1 MEVSQA
7 MPALDHPPRPTPPP
21 SSLTADHANVLLDA
35 LDHLRMLLRR
45 GVQPWADYA
54 GTGPADPLT
63 TETGYRDLLD
73 TASAVL
79 TTLLEA
85 HPEAVLVPHTADDA
99 RAYAALNLRTY
110 PAAEDGDRSPRIVV
124 DLHGV
129 TVDVQRRAD
138 HTAVDLNTDD
148 VPDEYA
154 PVRVNL
160 GDTELTDPYAVAP
173 ATTHVTEA
181 GR

>member
-1 MEVSQA
+1 MS
-7 MPALDHPPRPTPPP
+7 ALGHPPRPASPP

-35 LDHLRMLLRR
+35 LDHIRILLRR
-45 GVQPWADYA
+45 GVQPWGDYA

-63 TETGYRDLLD
+63 TEAGYRDLID

-79 TTLLEA
+79 TALLEA
-85 HPEAVLVPHTADDA
+85 HPEAVLVPHTADDV
-99 RAYAALNLRTY
+99 RTYAALKLRSY

-138 HTAVDLNTDD
+138 HTTVDLNIDD
-148 VPDEYA
+148 VPGEYA

-160 GDTELTDPYAVAP
+160 GDTELTDPHATAP
-173 ATTHVTEA
+173 TAEVPEA

>member
-1 MEVSQA
+1 MA
-7 MPALDHPPRPTPPP
+7 ALDHPPRPASPS

-35 LDHLRMLLRR
+35 LDHFRILLRR

-63 TETGYRDLLD
+63 TEAGYRNLLD

-79 TTLLEA
+79 TALVEA
-85 HPEAVLVPHTADDA
+85 HPEAILVPHTADDA

-110 PAAEDGDRSPRIVV
+110 PGVAEDGDRSPRIVV

-148 VPDEYA
+148 VPDEHA
-154 PVRVNL
+154 PVWVSL
-160 GDTELTDPYAVAP
+160 DGTELTDF
-173 ATTHVTEA
+173 HA
-181 GR
+181 GTSTVIETPEVGR

>member
-1 MEVSQA
+1 MSTLDNPRG
-7 MPALDHPPRPTPPP
+7 PATPPP
-21 SSLTADHANVLLDA
+21 SSLTASLTAGHASVLLDA
-35 LDHLRMLLRR
+35 LDHLRTLLRR

-54 GTGPADPLT
+54 GTGPADSMT
-63 TETGYRDLLD
+63 TEAGYRELLD

-79 TTLLEA
+79 TRLLEA
-85 HPEAVLVPHTADDA
+85 QPETVLVPHTADEA
-99 RAYAALNLRTY
+99 GAYAGLNLRTY
-110 PAAEDGDRSPRIVV
+110 PAAAEDGDRSPRIVV

-160 GDTELTDPYAVAP
+160 GSTELTDPYAIARVAD
-173 ATTHVTEA
+173 VTEA